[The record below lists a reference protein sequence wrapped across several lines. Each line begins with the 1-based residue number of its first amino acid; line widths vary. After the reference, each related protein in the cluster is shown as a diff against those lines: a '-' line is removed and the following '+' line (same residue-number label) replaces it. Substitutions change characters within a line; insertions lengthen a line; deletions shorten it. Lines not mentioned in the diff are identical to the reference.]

1 MEKDPRDK
9 IVFVCTGNTC
19 RSVMAHVFL
28 ESQIRDIP
36 EIAHYTVTS
45 AGLSVR
51 EGQGSS
57 SEVKAIVQ
65 AKGLS
70 VENHRARPLTQAM
83 VDQAAAIVCATEVH
97 EKFLKK
103 SFVNLPKVCTS
114 FLKFGGDIADPYAG
128 GSKTYEKIAVEIE
141 QKLPL
146 IIEFLRKELNDH

>member
-1 MEKDPRDK
+1 
-9 IVFVCTGNTC
+9 
-19 RSVMAHVFL
+19 MAHIFL
-28 ESQIRDIP
+28 ESQIRNIP

-57 SEVKAIVQ
+57 SEVRAIIQ

-70 VENHRARPLTQAM
+70 LGSHRAQPLTQTM
-83 VDQAAAIVCATEVH
+83 VDQAAAIICATEAH
-97 EKFLKK
+97 EKFLRK
-103 SFVNLPKVCTS
+103 SFINLPKVCTS
-114 FLKFGGDIADPYAG
+114 FLEFGGDIVDPYAG
-128 GSKTYEKIAVEIE
+128 DSKAYGKIAIEIE